1 MRPFRSNGRQENQ
14 WRSLTTSS
22 HVAQEPSRSR
32 MWNGSGDSQHMIPL
46 QAVDHACHSDTDDRK
61 TEGLVKNGGTNADSE
76 IMEEDFLLY
85 KK

>member
-1 MRPFRSNGRQENQ
+1 
-14 WRSLTTSS
+14 
-22 HVAQEPSRSR
+22 
-32 MWNGSGDSQHMIPL
+32 MIPL

-85 KK
+85 KN